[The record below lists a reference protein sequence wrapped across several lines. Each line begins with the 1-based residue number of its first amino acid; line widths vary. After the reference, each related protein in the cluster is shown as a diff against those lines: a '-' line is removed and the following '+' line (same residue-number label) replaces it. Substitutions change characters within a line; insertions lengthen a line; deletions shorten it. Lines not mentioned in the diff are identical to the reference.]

1 MEAFPTGDAV
11 FFPSGFHVGGK
22 TMLSHLENIRSWHIH
37 TGLDA
42 AETHHASI
50 KPLPDQR
57 GSVGNGRKFSFLRR
71 ILVFLDAEFI
81 GSILELALSPGIAHR
96 TVQRVVDQQ

>member
-11 FFPSGFHVGGK
+11 FFPSGFHMGGE
-22 TMLSHLENIRSWHIH
+22 TVLGHLENIRSWHTH
-37 TGLDA
+37 AGLNA

-57 GSVGNGRKFSFLRR
+57 SSVGDGRKFSFLRG
-71 ILVFLDAEFI
+71 ILVFFDSEFK
-81 GSILELALSPGIAHR
+81 GSILELALSPGVAHR
-96 TVQRVVDQQ
+96 TV

>member
-1 MEAFPTGDAV
+1 MRR
-11 FFPSGFHVGGK
+11 K
-22 TMLSHLENIRSWHIH
+22 TMLSDFEDIRSWHIH

-42 AETHHASI
+42 AQTHHTSI

-57 GSVGNGRKFSFLRR
+57 GSVRERRKFPFLRR
-71 ILVFLDAEFI
+71 ILVLLDSEFI

-96 TVQRVVDQQ
+96 TVQGMVDEQ

>member
-11 FFPSGFHVGGK
+11 FFPSGFHMGGK

-37 TGLDA
+37 AGLNA
-42 AETHHASI
+42 AETHHTSI

-57 GSVGNGRKFSFLRR
+57 GSVGDRRKFSFLRR
-71 ILVFLDAEFI
+71 ILVFLDPEFM
-81 GSILELALSPGIAHR
+81 GSILELTLSSGIAHR
-96 TVQRVVDQQ
+96 TV